1 MLDDMA
7 PSSFADNEFAA
18 QKVRGML
25 AGLKYGGVA

>member
-1 MLDDMA
+1 MT
-7 PSSFADNEFAA
+7 PSEYADNEFGA